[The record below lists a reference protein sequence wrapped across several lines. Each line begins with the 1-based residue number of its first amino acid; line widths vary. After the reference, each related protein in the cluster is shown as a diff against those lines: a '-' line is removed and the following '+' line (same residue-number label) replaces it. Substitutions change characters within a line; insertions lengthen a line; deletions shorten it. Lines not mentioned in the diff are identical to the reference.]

1 MPYTISH
8 VAAVL
13 PISPWLAR
21 LRILSATVIGSMVP
35 DLGHLLPVYPS
46 RTITHSALS
55 LVTFSLP
62 LGLLCY
68 WIFQRLM
75 KTPLL
80 TLLPDQAYMRW
91 RPFAAPA
98 ALTSPRQWVLA
109 ACGVLAGAV
118 THLAWDGFTHEG
130 ARGMR
135 MIPELDDW
143 VVVVHGHH
151 FIGAGLLQG
160 ASSVLGLAI
169 VAAVIAY
176 ALRRGTPQAVV
187 SRALSQT
194 QRRNWVVLFVLL
206 TVGCTLGFD
215 FLVADDELPFTAM
228 RAHTHNLAIAF
239 LRGLVLALL
248 IVSVLV
254 NRYLRY
260 RGSGNAST
268 SAV

>member
-8 VAAVL
+8 AATVL
-13 PISPWLAR
+13 PFSPWLAR
-21 LRILSATVIGSMVP
+21 LRVLSAAVIGSMVP
-35 DLGHLLPVYPS
+35 DLGYLMPEHPS
-46 RTITHSALS
+46 RAITHSALS
-55 LVTFSLP
+55 LFTFSLP

-80 TLLPDQAYMRW
+80 TLLPDPAYLRW

-98 ALTSPRQWVLA
+98 ALNSPWQWLLA
-109 ACGVLAGAV
+109 GCGVLVGAV

-135 MIPELDDW
+135 MVPELDDW

-151 FIGAGLLQG
+151 LIGAGLLQG

-169 VAAVIAY
+169 VTAVIAY
-176 ALRRGTPQAVV
+176 GLRGGSPQAMVH
-187 SRALSQT
+187 RTLCET
-194 QRRNWVVLFVLL
+194 QRRVWVLVFVLI
-206 TVGCTLGFD
+206 TAAFTLGFY
-215 FLVADDELPFTAM
+215 LLLADDELSFRAV
-228 RAHTHNLAIAF
+228 RAHASNVAISF
-239 LRGLVLALL
+239 LRGVVLAAL

-268 SAV
+268 SEV

>member
-8 VAAVL
+8 AAAVL

-35 DLGHLLPVYPS
+35 DFGHLMPVNPS
-46 RTITHSALS
+46 RVITHSALS

-80 TLLPDQAYMRW
+80 SLLPDQAYMRW
-91 RPFAAPA
+91 RPFAAQA
-98 ALTSPRQWVLA
+98 ALNSPRQWVLA
-109 ACGVLAGAV
+109 ACGVLVGAV

-135 MIPELDDW
+135 MIPELGDW
-143 VVVVHGHH
+143 VIAVKGHH

-160 ASSVLGLAI
+160 ASSVLGLAV
-169 VAAVIAY
+169 VAVVIAY
-176 ALRRGTPQAVV
+176 ALRRGSPQVVV
-187 SRALSQT
+187 SRALSRT
-194 QRRNWVVLFVLL
+194 QRRGWVVLFVVLMVAG
-206 TVGCTLGFD
+206 TVGFD
-215 FLVADDELPFTAM
+215 FLVADDELPFKAV

-239 LRGLVLALL
+239 LRGLVLAVL

-260 RGSGNAST
+260 RGSGNDST
-268 SAV
+268 SEV

>member
-8 VAAVL
+8 AAAVL
-13 PISPWLAR
+13 PFSRWLAR
-21 LRILSATVIGSMVP
+21 WRVLSATIIGSMVP
-35 DLGHLLPVYPS
+35 DLGYLLPEHPS
-46 RTITHSALS
+46 RLLTHSALS

-68 WIFQRLM
+68 WLFQRLM

-80 TLLPDQAYMRW
+80 SLLPDPAYLRW

-98 ALTSPRQWVLA
+98 ALNSARQWLLA

-143 VVVVHGHH
+143 VVEVHGHH
-151 FIGAGLLQG
+151 LIGAGLLQG
-160 ASSVLGLAI
+160 GSSVLGLAI
-169 VAAVIAY
+169 VAAVSAY
-176 ALRRGTPQAVV
+176 ALRRGSPQVV
-187 SRALSQT
+187 VQRALNET
-194 QRRNWVVLFVLL
+194 QRRGWVLVFLVVTVVC
-206 TVGCTLGFD
+206 TVGFD
-215 FLVADDELPFTAM
+215 ILLKDDELPLHSV
-228 RAHTHNLAIAF
+228 RAHASNMAISF
-239 LRGLVLALL
+239 LRGLVLAVL

-254 NRYLRY
+254 SRYLRY

-268 SAV
+268 SEV

>member
-8 VAAVL
+8 AAAVL
-13 PISPWLAR
+13 PFSHWLRR
-21 LRILSATVIGSMVP
+21 LRVLSATVIGSMVP
-35 DLGHLLPVYPS
+35 DLGYLMPVHPS
-46 RTITHSALS
+46 RMLTHSALS

-68 WIFQRLM
+68 WVFQRLM

-80 TLLPDQAYMRW
+80 SLLPDQAYMRW

-98 ALTSPRQWVLA
+98 ALDSPRQWLLA
-109 ACGVLAGAV
+109 AGGVLAGAV

-135 MIPELDDW
+135 MIPELDEW
-143 VVVVHGHH
+143 VVAVHGHH
-151 FIGAGLLQG
+151 LIGAGLLQG
-160 ASSVLGLAI
+160 GSSALGLAI
-169 VAAVIAY
+169 IAVVIAY
-176 ALRRGTPQAVV
+176 ALRRGTPHVV
-187 SRALSQT
+187 VPRALSQA
-194 QRRNWVVLFVLL
+194 QRRSWVLVFVVVTVVI
-206 TVGCTLGFD
+206 TVGLD
-215 FLVADDELPFTAM
+215 FLVGDDELPLQLART
-228 RAHTHNLAIAF
+228 HTRNLAISF
-239 LRGLVLALL
+239 LRGLVLAVL

-268 SAV
+268 SEV

>member
-8 VAAVL
+8 AAAVL
-13 PISPWLAR
+13 PFSHWLRR
-21 LRILSATVIGSMVP
+21 LRVLSATVIGSMVP
-35 DLGHLLPVYPS
+35 DLGYLMPVHPS
-46 RTITHSALS
+46 RMLTHSALS

-68 WIFQRLM
+68 WVFQRLI
-75 KTPLL
+75 KAPLL
-80 TLLPDQAYMRW
+80 SLLPDQAYMRW

-98 ALTSPRQWVLA
+98 ALDSPRQWLLA
-109 ACGVLAGAV
+109 AGGVLAGAV

-135 MIPELDDW
+135 MMPELDDW

-151 FIGAGLLQG
+151 LIGAGLLQG
-160 ASSVLGLAI
+160 ASSLIGLAI
-169 VAAVIAY
+169 VAAVVGY
-176 ALRRGTPQAVV
+176 ALRRGSPHPVV
-187 SRALSQT
+187 PRALSQM
-194 QRRNWVVLFVLL
+194 QRRSWVLVFIVV
-206 TVGCTLGFD
+206 TVVCTVAFD
-215 FLVADDELPFTAM
+215 FLVIDDDLPIHSL
-228 RAHTHNLAIAF
+228 RAHAGNMAISF
-239 LRGLVLALL
+239 LRGLVLSVL

-254 NRYLRY
+254 SRYLRY